1 MRKCLTKIFNIY
13 FCDYTYKNLKYI
25 INDPNIVLASSE
37 KRVCISIINHKDCFL
52 QKMTDSG
59 IENIVHIATQPNMDP
74 WKITSCSIVFYIV
87 ILKIKKDDVNIK
99 IETTEARRH

>member
-1 MRKCLTKIFNIY
+1 MRKCLPKIFNIY

-25 INDPNIVLASSE
+25 INDPNTVLVSCE

-59 IENIVHIATQPNMDP
+59 IENIARIATEDG
-74 WKITSCSIVFYIV
+74 S
-87 ILKIKKDDVNIK
+87 LKDNKLSHSFLHRNFENKKG
-99 IETTEARRH
+99 